1 MATLYVRNFPDQ
13 LYASV
18 QELAKDADISLRAE
32 VIELVTD
39 AVARQQQLRRRR
51 EAMARIKS
59 RYDRFHAPTDGKDTL
74 AMLREDRER

>member
-1 MATLYVRNFPDQ
+1 MATLYVRNFPDE
-13 LYASV
+13 LYEAV
-18 QELAKDADISLRAE
+18 QELAEDADVSIRAE

-39 AVARQQQLRRRR
+39 AVARQQQMRRRR

-59 RYDRFHAPTDGKDTL
+59 RYHRFTAPADGKDTL